1 MNSSSFQTT
10 HWTLVRQSR
19 GDDTE
24 AKQALS
30 NLCAAYY
37 APVVAF
43 IARSGFEE
51 GRARDLAHDF
61 FARVLSASQTLK
73 ADAERGRFRSYL
85 LGAVRH
91 FVCDTLDRERAQKRG
106 GGAEVQAI
114 TETGLTLP
122 DANAT
127 APDRAFDRQWA
138 LTMLDRVL
146 RQLADE
152 FEAAGKAEHFDQLK
166 PWLTGDDGSVTQAE
180 IGQRLGMNEGAV
192 KVAIHRLRKRF
203 REMVKA
209 EVAQT
214 VGESEVREELD
225 YLVAILGGGS
235 RQPNVRW
242 LDSRSRDIPVPSDAL
257 DDRGH
262 KERSTG
268 QECPCSL
275 IDPHATANSRASA
288 LTALRCG
295 SGSAAMASRVRLA
308 CMTLPFQ
315 LVTVG

>member
-1 MNSSSFQTT
+1 MSSPSSSSQFVATR
-10 HWTLVRQSR
+10 WTLVRQSR

-30 NLCAAYY
+30 DLCAAYY

-61 FARVLSASQTLK
+61 FARVLSAPQTLK

-106 GGAEVQAI
+106 GGADLQAI

-127 APDRAFDRQWA
+127 AHDRAFDRQWA
-138 LTMLDRVL
+138 LTLLDRVL
-146 RQLADE
+146 MQLAYK
-152 FEAAGKAEHFDQLK
+152 FEAAGKADHFDELK
-166 PWLTGDDGSVTQAE
+166 PWLTGDDEAATQAD
-180 IGQRLGMNEGAV
+180 IAQRLGMNEGAV

-214 VGESEVREELD
+214 VSDPASMREELD
-225 YLVAILGGGS
+225 
-235 RQPNVRW
+235 
-242 LDSRSRDIPVPSDAL
+242 AL
-257 DDRGH
+257 M
-262 KERSTG
+262 
-268 QECPCSL
+268 Q
-275 IDPHATANSRASA
+275 
-288 LTALRCG
+288 ALRG
-295 SGSAAMASRVRLA
+295 A
-308 CMTLPFQ
+308 
-315 LVTVG
+315 

>member
-1 MNSSSFQTT
+1 MSADFHTT
-10 HWTLVRQSR
+10 RWTLVRQSR
-19 GDDTE
+19 GDDTK

-30 NLCAAYY
+30 DLCAAYY

-61 FARVLSASQTLK
+61 FARVLAAPQTLQP
-73 ADAERGRFRSYL
+73 DAERGRFRSYL

-91 FVCDTLDRERAQKRG
+91 FVCDALDRERAQKRG

-114 TETGLTLP
+114 TGTGLTLT

-138 LTMLDRVL
+138 LTLLDRVL
-146 RQLADE
+146 KQLACE
-152 FEAAGKAEHFDQLK
+152 FEAAGKADHFDQLK
-166 PWLTGDDGSVTQAE
+166 PWLTGDGGSITQAE
-180 IGQRLGMNEGAV
+180 IGQRLGMNDGAV

-214 VGESEVREELD
+214 VGESEVRDELNH
-225 YLVAILGGGS
+225 LVAILAG
-235 RQPNVRW
+235 R
-242 LDSRSRDIPVPSDAL
+242 
-257 DDRGH
+257 
-262 KERSTG
+262 
-268 QECPCSL
+268 
-275 IDPHATANSRASA
+275 
-288 LTALRCG
+288 
-295 SGSAAMASRVRLA
+295 
-308 CMTLPFQ
+308 
-315 LVTVG
+315 